1 MSITKWYESPFLLQE
16 MLIRLKYM
24 VVGQI
29 VSLIKPHFLP
39 KCLKIA
45 AFSQLKASL
54 TRKHVEMTNCAHNLK

>member
-1 MSITKWYESPFLLQE
+1 MNPLFLLQD

-29 VSLIKPHFLP
+29 MSLLKSHFLP
-39 KCLKIA
+39 KCLKNA

-54 TRKHVEMTNCAHNLK
+54 KRKHDEKKNKWIWLN